1 MADQP
6 AAEKTEKPTPKRL
19 KEARERGQVARSQ
32 DLTAWAGILAT
43 VVLLQLTVHRGA
55 SAMTDVLQHMGV
67 AISNPQVDSA
77 ASFASYAF
85 MKGAGVVAPML
96 IGMVLIALVVGA
108 SQVGVRPTMKKLK
121 PDFSRLNPFKG
132 LKRMVSAQ
140 TWWEVVKS
148 LAKVA
153 LLVVVAYPAVA
164 HAMQTLTTGS
174 AQSAT
179 MMTMASIT
187 AQTAITILRNVAA
200 VGLVMGGIDYLVQR
214 RRVNK
219 QLRMT
224 RQELRE
230 ELKNQEA
237 SPEVRRAIRSR
248 ALAISRNK
256 MITAVSL
263 ADVVIVNPTHYAVA
277 LKYDAEKGAP
287 EVIAKG
293 AGVIAQSIREKAEAN
308 HVPIVHE
315 PVLTRALYRTCEI
328 GQLIPVE
335 LYEAVAHLLAFVFGL
350 RQKGRAQG
358 YHELPRPVLI

>member
-1 MADQP
+1 MADKP

-19 KEARERGQVARSQ
+19 REARERGQVARSA
-32 DLTAWAGILAT
+32 DLSAWAGILAT
-43 VVLLQLTVHRGA
+43 VILLQVTLHRGQ
-55 SAMTDVLQHMGV
+55 SAMTDVLHQMGK
-67 AISNPQVDSA
+67 AIAEPQVGTAS
-77 ASFASYAF
+77 SFAAYAF

-96 IGMVLIALVVGA
+96 IGMALVSLIVGA
-108 SQVGVRPTMKKLK
+108 GQVGIKPTMKKLK
-121 PDFSRLNPFKG
+121 PDFSRLNPLKG
-132 LKRMVSAQ
+132 LKRMVSPA

-148 LAKVA
+148 IGKVA

-164 HAMQTLTTGS
+164 GAMHTLTVGS
-174 AQSAT
+174 AQSADMLT
-179 MMTMASIT
+179 IASIT
-187 AQTAITILRNVAA
+187 AKTAMSILRNVAA
-200 VGLVMGGIDYLVQR
+200 VGLAIGGVDYLVQR
-214 RRVNK
+214 RRVNR

-256 MITAVSL
+256 MITAVSA

-277 LKYDAEKGAP
+277 LRYDATKGAP
-287 EVIAKG
+287 EVLAKG
-293 AGVIAQSIREKAEAN
+293 AGVIAQAIRERAEEH

-315 PVLTRALYRTCEI
+315 PILTRALYRTCEI

-350 RQKGRAQG
+350 RSKGRAQG